1 MAAHTVPF
9 GGKSLN
15 NHLCTYSFTH
25 SSNTYNHLLLHVLTK
40 GLEWVALE
48 HITERLV
55 LTNTVYSL
63 PFEWTW
69 EDLYPISIPGCF
81 ECRSNWGPR
90 WHVRKIDGP
99 TVSGQLDTLARE
111 SSCKYWIP
119 TRDKL
124 ETSFTYL
131 ARTCTFSQGKVLNT
145 WPWVPRNKYHYL
157 RSLCNFVVIY
167 SSSIVWLLKPVM

>member
-1 MAAHTVPF
+1 MYILFHALIQHIQ
-9 GGKSLN
+9 SLI
-15 NHLCTYSFTH
+15 CCYTYEQRIW
-25 SSNTYNHLLLHVLTK
+25 N
-40 GLEWVALE
+40 EWLWSISRKDWFWRIQSLAF
-48 HITERLV
+48 
-55 LTNTVYSL
+55 YSI

-69 EDLYPISIPGCF
+69 QDLYPISIPGCF

-99 TVSGQLDTLARE
+99 TVSGQLVHLGE

-145 WPWVPRNKYHYL
+145 WPWVPRNKYHNL